1 MTIYSYRAI
10 DLNGKMLTGRMPAGN
25 ERELEARLKNGGMEL
40 INAKEQTSKKPIVGK
55 SIPRKELINFCFH
68 MEQNLRGGV
77 LLTEALGDLIDG
89 TDHQVMRDTL
99 SVMLQAVGDGTSL
112 SNALSNYPNLFDDVF
127 IGLIH
132 AGEEA
137 GTLPDAFRKLGE
149 GLRWSDELSSQ
160 LTKMMLYPAFTVVV
174 LVGVAFFMLLF
185 LLPQLAGFIKSAV
198 GDIPFQTRLLLSISD
213 AVVGHWGKMLCAPFI
228 LALIIWILIRYSSQA
243 TQTNLDRLKFK
254 IPAIGSV
261 IEKVA
266 LARFTSLFGML
277 YASGVP
283 ILRSLEVCQ
292 GAAGN
297 RYLAQGLAL
306 VQQRITD
313 GMGLSSAFE
322 SVKIFPNLV
331 LRMIKIGESTGEI
344 DKSLLNASYFFNRD
358 IQERISKIQ
367 AVIEPLLTVTL
378 GLMLGWLM
386 IAVLGPIYEILGKMK
401 I

>member
-1 MTIYSYRAI
+1 MTIYVYRAI
-10 DLNGKMLTGRMPAGN
+10 DVSGRTLSGRMPAGN

-40 INAKEQTSKKPIVGK
+40 INAKEQSSKKGFIGK
-55 SIPRKELINFCFH
+55 SMPRKELINFCFH
-68 MEQNLRGGV
+68 MEQTLRGGV
-77 LLTEALGDLIDG
+77 QLTDALSDLIDG

-99 SVMLQAVGDGTSL
+99 SVILQSVGDGTSL
-112 SNALSNYPNLFDDVF
+112 SSALSSYPNLFDELF

-149 GLRWSDELSSQ
+149 GLRWADELSSQ
-160 LTKMMLYPAFTVVV
+160 LTKMMMYPAFTILV
-174 LVGVAFFMLLF
+174 LVAVAFFMLLF
-185 LLPQLAGFIKSAV
+185 LVPQLAGFIKSAV
-198 GDIPFQTRLLLSISD
+198 GDIPFQTRLLLSISE
-213 AVVGHWGKMLCAPFI
+213 AVVAHWGKILSAP
-228 LALIIWILIRYSSQA
+228 LLIVFAIWAGVRFSSEA
-243 TQTNLDRLKFK
+243 TQTKLDRLKFK
-254 IPAIGSV
+254 IPVVGSV

-297 RYLAQGLAL
+297 RHLAQGLAL
-306 VQQRITD
+306 VQQKITE
-313 GMGLSSAFE
+313 GMGLSIAFE

-344 DKSLLNASYFFNRD
+344 DKSLLNASYFFNRE

-367 AVIEPLLTVTL
+367 AMIEPLLTVTL

-386 IAVLGPIYEILGKMK
+386 MAVLGPIYDILGKMK
-401 I
+401 V